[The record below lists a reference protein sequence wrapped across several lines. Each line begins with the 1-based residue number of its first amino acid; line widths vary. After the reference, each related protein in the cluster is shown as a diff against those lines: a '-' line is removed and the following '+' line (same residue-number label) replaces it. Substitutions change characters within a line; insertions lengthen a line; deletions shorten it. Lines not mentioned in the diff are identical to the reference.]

1 MKRESRRIQLRAL
14 AFGLLLA
21 AASITTVKTVQA
33 AEILRTAGTA
43 KRAGAVK
50 QAETVPAAEKEH
62 IRTDAL
68 SFDVTRFVLPEDA
81 KSLVVTEGFA
91 VNGGKSVYRS
101 GYVADEALWNKA
113 RVTVFSK
120 NASGVWEARI
130 QSAAVYGWGGM
141 SNHRHSGDGT
151 TPIGLWKA
159 DTAFGWAAAEA
170 GFPAEY
176 VQISP
181 TARNQYW
188 SDTTNR
194 LTVDGDI
201 SAQNGEKLWEDWAR
215 EIYDYSL
222 NSGFNKDRAQPGTGS
237 ALFLHCSK
245 AGKPSTAGCV
255 AMDRE
260 AMKAILRLYAKG
272 GLYVA
277 QAPEGQFET
286 VYTAYSESGAAAPG
300 SFRAS
305 ERQLPEMK
313 TVVIE

>member
-1 MKRESRRIQLRAL
+1 MKKKNGKILFRAMI
-14 AFGLLLA
+14 FGALLA
-21 AASITTVKTVQA
+21 AGSITAVKTVQA
-33 AEILRTAGTA
+33 AEIIKTAGIA
-43 KRAGAVK
+43 RAVK
-50 QAETVPAAEKEH
+50 KTETVPPAGEKR
-62 IRTDAL
+62 IRTDTL

-81 KSLVVTEGFA
+81 KALVVTEGFA

-101 GYVADEALWNKA
+101 GYVENEALWNRA

-120 NASGVWEARI
+120 NASGAWEAKI

-159 DTAFGWAAAEA
+159 DTAFGRAKAEE

-176 VQISP
+176 VQISL

-188 SDTTNR
+188 SDSTNR
-194 LTVDGDI
+194 LMVNSDI
-201 SAQNGEKLWEDWAR
+201 SAQNGEKLWADWAE
-215 EIYDYSL
+215 EIYAYSL
-222 NSGFNKDRAQPGTGS
+222 NSGFNKDCAQPGTGS

-255 AMDRE
+255 AMAPE

-286 VYTAYSESGAAAPG
+286 VYAAYSESGAAAPG
-300 SFRAS
+300 SFSAP
-305 ERQLPEMK
+305 ERQLPETK

>member
-1 MKRESRRIQLRAL
+1 MV
-14 AFGLLLA
+14 FGVLLA
-21 AASITTVKTVQA
+21 AESLAAVKTVEA
-33 AEILRTAGTA
+33 AEIIRTVGAAKIAGVVKTA
-43 KRAGAVK
+43 A
-50 QAETVPAAEKEH
+50 TVPAAEKEH

-68 SFDVTRFVLPEDA
+68 SFDVTCFVLPEDA

-101 GYVADEALWNKA
+101 GYVEDEALWNKA

-120 NASGVWEARI
+120 NASGDWEAKI

-159 DTAFGWAAAEA
+159 DTAFGRAKAEE

-181 TARNQYW
+181 AARNQYW
-188 SDTTNR
+188 SDSTNR
-194 LTVDGDI
+194 LMVDSDI
-201 SAQNGEKLWEDWAR
+201 SAQNGEKLWEDWAE
-215 EIYDYSL
+215 EIYAYSL

-255 AMDRE
+255 AMNPE

-286 VYTAYSESGAAAPG
+286 VYAAYSESGAAAPG
-300 SFRAS
+300 SFRTP
-305 ERQLPEMK
+305 ERQLPETK

>member
-1 MKRESRRIQLRAL
+1 MKKKGGRGLLRMLMFA
-14 AFGLLLA
+14 LLLA
-21 AASITTVKTVQA
+21 AESITAVKTVQA
-33 AEILRTAGTA
+33 AESIRTAGTA
-43 KRAGAVK
+43 KIAGAVK
-50 QAETVPAAEKEH
+50 NAEAIPSVGEGG
-62 IRTDAL
+62 IRTEEL

-81 KSLVVTEGFA
+81 KALVVTEGFA
-91 VNGGKSVYRS
+91 VNGGRTVYRS
-101 GYVADEALWNKA
+101 GYVADEALWNRA

-120 NASGVWEARI
+120 NTSGVWEAKV

-159 DTAFGWAAAEA
+159 DTAFGWAEAEA

-194 LTVDGDI
+194 LTVDSDI
-201 SAQNGEKLWEDWAR
+201 SAQNGEKLWEDWAK
-215 EIYDYSL
+215 EIYAYSL
-222 NSGFNKDRAQPGTGS
+222 NSGFNKDCAQPGTGS

-255 AMDRE
+255 AMDPE
-260 AMKAILRLYAKG
+260 AMKAILRLYARG

-286 VYTAYSESGAAAPG
+286 VYTAYSKSGAAAPG

-305 ERQLPEMK
+305 GRQLPETK
-313 TVVIE
+313 TVVTE